1 MCNKRR
7 VGDYNNP
14 VRCTV
19 STHTRPNSEIQYAEK
34 PAQEIANVANSF
46 QYISA
51 DQIENSA
58 TTESVWTPLQLF

>member
-7 VGDYNNP
+7 IGDDSNP

-19 STHTRPNSEIQYAEK
+19 CTHTRPNSEIQYAEK

-46 QYISA
+46 QDFSA
-51 DQIENSA
+51 DQMENSA
-58 TTESVWTPLQLF
+58 TTEKV